1 MANENI
7 DSISNS
13 KIISRQMNQSGNN
26 NKRYQSHST
35 DFFRLPFTSLNEN
48 PESKR
53 YVIDRLK
60 GQRLMDIGSASHS
73 PEELSNGHITD
84 IFGNKMDFNLQ
95 LKDFIQA
102 DPYST
107 KIGPNRYR
115 IDGLSFLLNQ
125 EDQSGNVLTAGLDYS
140 ILGDNEISEEYCRRL
155 AEEAYRVIP
164 KNGIWISYKSEPL
177 ESHARDIFDD
187 FYLIKTEGELVRSKE
202 TPSCFE
208 FSGYIFEKN

>member
-1 MANENI
+1 MVNENT
-7 DSISNS
+7 SSRSNS
-13 KIISRQMNQSGNN
+13 EIISRQMNQSGNN
-26 NKRYQSHST
+26 NDRYESHST

-73 PEELSNGHITD
+73 PEELSDGHITD

-95 LKDFIQA
+95 LKDFIQV

-140 ILGDNEISEEYCRRL
+140 ILGDNEISNEYCRRL
-155 AEEAYRVIP
+155 VQEAYRVAP

-177 ESHARDIFDD
+177 EVYAREIFDN
-187 FYLIKTEGELVRSKE
+187 FYIVNAEGDLVRSKE
-202 TPSCFE
+202 TPRCFE
-208 FSGYIFEKN
+208 FSGYVFEKK